1 MKELTIYKLLN
12 GISITDNC
20 YFASTLILYIVPI
33 WKQDRLKW
41 SSFSSKNGIVYN
53 WCVLNDLEKY

>member
-20 YFASTLILYIVPI
+20 YFASTLISYIVPI
-33 WKQDRLKW
+33 WKQDRL
-41 SSFSSKNGIVYN
+41 
-53 WCVLNDLEKY
+53 